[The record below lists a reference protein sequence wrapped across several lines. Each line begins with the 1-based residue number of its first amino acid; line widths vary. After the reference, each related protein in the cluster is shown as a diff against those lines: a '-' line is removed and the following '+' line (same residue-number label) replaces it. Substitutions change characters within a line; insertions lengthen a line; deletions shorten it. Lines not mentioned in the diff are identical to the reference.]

1 MNDLNKLFKK
11 KLSEQQFDGKEKYWS
26 QLEKKLSDNE
36 QDKVAIVW
44 YKKWLLPIVAIVV
57 LSTIALLFNYSSK
70 NNVENTKALY
80 SGNSN
85 DQLLPAQQPDHVA
98 STAKKESTTVS
109 TVSNNQITDDA
120 TETENDKGKGKVK
133 NDIALN
139 ANKAQTASTKS
150 SINSNKNNFKS
161 EKNKPFSAT
170 NSKLLKNKNA
180 TAAIQIPKEPVLSN
194 SNLDERYYALESNTL
209 NPTFQKNA
217 NNTTVNNI
225 TQNTADSYAL
235 AAALK
240 VNKTLDFSQ
249 IEMPLAFLS
258 PKALTA
264 IIYNQT
270 NVNLASNV
278 FPTTTKKQKNNL
290 RLSVYSGAML
300 SINNL
305 LTTNGNSIDYLN
317 RRKKEEGYSV
327 KPNVGIDIELKRGHW
342 TLTSGINLHQQGE
355 KRNYSNQ
362 FKRLIPYDSL
372 VVNINNNSTWLLD
385 TSMFYAMQYNNIV
398 ISYDSTVTYYDETSG
413 QFYTAQLPIYTTQ
426 TTVVDTNFYYLI
438 DSTYYQSID
447 TIKTN
452 YALKKQMVISN
463 PNQANLKGRNTFSY
477 VEVPVLIGYEWGIK
491 RWRMSVKGGIGFGIL
506 TRQQS
511 FYLTTDEAEIAPVST
526 AVYSKVMYNGI
537 FRVGMHYSFT
547 PQFGID
553 FVPFMR
559 LNINNMTNKNA
570 TFQQKYTNVG
580 LQVGMNYKL

>member
-1 MNDLNKLFKK
+1 MDNLNELFKK
-11 KLSEQQFDGKEKYWS
+11 KLAEQQFDGKEKYWS

-44 YKKWLLPIVAIVV
+44 YKKWLLPILAIVV
-57 LSTIALLFNYSSK
+57 LGTIALLFNYSSK

-85 DQLLPAQQPDHVA
+85 DQLLSAQQANHAA

-109 TVSNNQITDDA
+109 NNEITEDV
-120 TETENDKGKGKVK
+120 TE

-139 ANKAQTASTKS
+139 ANNAQTASTKS
-150 SINSNKNNFKS
+150 NINSNKNTFKREQS
-161 EKNKPFSAT
+161 RPFNAT
-170 NSKLLKNKNA
+170 NNNLLKNKNA
-180 TAAIQIPKEPVLSN
+180 TAAIQTPKEPILSN
-194 SNLDERYYALESNTL
+194 SNPDERYYALESNTL
-209 NPTFQKNA
+209 NPTFQKNT
-217 NNTTVNNI
+217 NNTYVNNI
-225 TQNTADSYAL
+225 TQNTADSYAM
-235 AAALK
+235 AAATK

-270 NVNLASNV
+270 NVNLASNL
-278 FPTTTKKQKNNL
+278 FPITTKKQKNNL
-290 RLSVYSGAML
+290 SLSVYSGAML
-300 SINNL
+300 SIINL

-317 RRKKEEGYSV
+317 RRKNEEINAI

-372 VVNINNNSTWLLD
+372 VVNVNNNSTWLVD
-385 TSMFYAMQYNNIV
+385 TAMFYAMQYNNIV
-398 ISYDSTVTYYDETSG
+398 TSYDSTVTYYDETSG
-413 QFYTAQLPIYTTQ
+413 LFYTAQLPIYTTQ

-438 DSTYYQSID
+438 DSTYYQAID

-452 YALKKQMVISN
+452 YALQKQMVISN
-463 PNQANLKGRNTFSY
+463 PNQANLKGRNTFNY

-526 AVYSKVMYNGI
+526 AVYSKIMYNGI

-553 FVPFMR
+553 FVPFTR

-570 TFQQKYTNVG
+570 SFQQKYNNVG

>member
-1 MNDLNKLFKK
+1 MNNLNELFKK
-11 KLSEQQFDGKEKYWS
+11 KLAEQQFDGKEKYWS

-57 LSTIALLFNYSSK
+57 LGTIALLFNYSSK

-85 DQLLPAQQPDHVA
+85 DQLLSAQQANHAA

-109 TVSNNQITDDA
+109 NNQITEDV
-120 TETENDKGKGKVK
+120 TE

-139 ANKAQTASTKS
+139 ANNAQTASTKS
-150 SINSNKNNFKS
+150 NINSNKNTFKREQS
-161 EKNKPFSAT
+161 RPFNAT
-170 NSKLLKNKNA
+170 NNNLLKNKNA
-180 TAAIQIPKEPVLSN
+180 TAAIQTPKEPILSN
-194 SNLDERYYALESNTL
+194 SNPDERYYALESNTL
-209 NPTFQKNA
+209 NPTFQKNT
-217 NNTTVNNI
+217 NNTSVNNI
-225 TQNTADSYAL
+225 TQNTADSYAM
-235 AAALK
+235 AAATK

-264 IIYNQT
+264 IIYTQT
-270 NVNLASNV
+270 NVNLASNL

-290 RLSVYSGAML
+290 SLSVYSGAML

-305 LTTNGNSIDYLN
+305 LTTNGNSIDYLT
-317 RRKKEEGYSV
+317 RRKNEEINAI

-372 VVNINNNSTWLLD
+372 VVNVNNNSTWLVD
-385 TSMFYAMQYNNIV
+385 TAMFYAMQYNNIV
-398 ISYDSTVTYYDETSG
+398 TSYDSTVTYYDETSG
-413 QFYTAQLPIYTTQ
+413 LFYTAQLPIYTTQ

-438 DSTYYQSID
+438 DSTYYQAID

-452 YALKKQMVISN
+452 YALQKQMVISN
-463 PNQANLKGRNTFSY
+463 PNQANLKGRNTFNY

-526 AVYSKVMYNGI
+526 AVYSKIMYNGI

-553 FVPFMR
+553 FVPFTR

-570 TFQQKYTNVG
+570 TFQQKYNNVG

>member
-1 MNDLNKLFKK
+1 MNNLNELFKK
-11 KLSEQQFDGKEKYWS
+11 KLAEQQFDGKEKYWS

-57 LSTIALLFNYSSK
+57 LGTIALLFNYSSK

-85 DQLLPAQQPDHVA
+85 DQLLSAQQANHAA

-109 TVSNNQITDDA
+109 NNQITENV
-120 TETENDKGKGKVK
+120 TE

-139 ANKAQTASTKS
+139 ANNAQTASTKS
-150 SINSNKNNFKS
+150 NINSNKNTFKREQS
-161 EKNKPFSAT
+161 RPFNAT
-170 NSKLLKNKNA
+170 NNNLLKNKNA
-180 TAAIQIPKEPVLSN
+180 TAAIQTPKEPILSN
-194 SNLDERYYALESNTL
+194 SNPDERYYALESNTL
-209 NPTFQKNA
+209 NPTFQKNT
-217 NNTTVNNI
+217 NNTYVNNI
-225 TQNTADSYAL
+225 TQNTADSYAM
-235 AAALK
+235 AAATK

-264 IIYNQT
+264 IIYTQT
-270 NVNLASNV
+270 NVNLASNL

-290 RLSVYSGAML
+290 SLSVYSGAML

-305 LTTNGNSIDYLN
+305 LTTNGNSIDYLT
-317 RRKKEEGYSV
+317 RRKNEEINAI

-372 VVNINNNSTWLLD
+372 VVNVNNNSTWLVD
-385 TSMFYAMQYNNIV
+385 TAMFYAMQYNNIV
-398 ISYDSTVTYYDETSG
+398 TSYDSTVTYYDETSG
-413 QFYTAQLPIYTTQ
+413 LFYTAQLPIYTTQ

-438 DSTYYQSID
+438 DSTYYQAID

-452 YALKKQMVISN
+452 YALQKQMVISN
-463 PNQANLKGRNTFSY
+463 PNQANLKGRNTFNY

-526 AVYSKVMYNGI
+526 AVYSKIMYNGI

-553 FVPFMR
+553 FVPFTR

-570 TFQQKYTNVG
+570 TFQQKYNNVG

>member
-1 MNDLNKLFKK
+1 MNDLNELFKK
-11 KLSEQQFDGKEKYWS
+11 KLAEQQFDGKEKYWS
-26 QLEKKLSDNE
+26 QLEKKLNDNE

-44 YKKWLLPIVAIVV
+44 YKKWLLPIVAIVA
-57 LSTIALLFNYSSK
+57 LGTIALLFNYSSK
-70 NNVENTKALY
+70 SNVENTKALY

-85 DQLLPAQQPDHVA
+85 DQLLSAQQANHAA

-109 TVSNNQITDDA
+109 NNQITEDV
-120 TETENDKGKGKVK
+120 TE

-139 ANKAQTASTKS
+139 ANNAQTASTKS
-150 SINSNKNNFKS
+150 NINSNKNTFKREQS
-161 EKNKPFSAT
+161 RPFNAT
-170 NSKLLKNKNA
+170 NNNLLKNKNSTA
-180 TAAIQIPKEPVLSN
+180 TIQTPKEPILSN
-194 SNLDERYYALESNTL
+194 SNPDERYYALESNTL
-209 NPTFQKNA
+209 NPTFQKNT
-217 NNTTVNNI
+217 NNTYVNNI
-225 TQNTADSYAL
+225 TQNTTNNYVS
-235 AAALK
+235 AATTK
-240 VNKTLDFSQ
+240 VNQALDFSQ

-270 NVNLASNV
+270 NVNLASNL

-290 RLSVYSGAML
+290 SLSVYSGAML

-317 RRKKEEGYSV
+317 RRKNEEINAI

-342 TLTSGINLHQQGE
+342 TLTSGISLHQQGE

-372 VVNINNNSTWLLD
+372 VVNVNNNSTWLVD
-385 TSMFYAMQYNNIV
+385 TAIFYAMQYNNIV
-398 ISYDSTVTYYDETSG
+398 TSYDSTVTYYDETSG
-413 QFYTAQLPIYTTQ
+413 LFYTAQLPIYTTQ

-438 DSTYYQSID
+438 DSTYYQAID

-452 YALKKQMVISN
+452 YALQKQMVISN
-463 PNQANLKGRNTFSY
+463 PNQANLKGRNTFNY
-477 VEVPVLIGYEWGIK
+477 VEVPVLIGYEWGFK
-491 RWRMSVKGGIGFGIL
+491 RWRMSLKGGIGFGIL

-553 FVPFMR
+553 FVPFTR

>member
-1 MNDLNKLFKK
+1 MDNLNELFKK
-11 KLSEQQFDGKEKYWS
+11 KLAEQQFDGKEKYWS

-57 LSTIALLFNYSSK
+57 LGTIALLFNYSSK

-85 DQLLPAQQPDHVA
+85 DQLLSAQQANHAA

-109 TVSNNQITDDA
+109 NNQITEDV
-120 TETENDKGKGKVK
+120 TE

-139 ANKAQTASTKS
+139 ANNAQTASTKS
-150 SINSNKNNFKS
+150 NINSNKNTFKREQS
-161 EKNKPFSAT
+161 RPFNAT
-170 NSKLLKNKNA
+170 NNNLLKNKNA
-180 TAAIQIPKEPVLSN
+180 TAAIQTPKEPILSN
-194 SNLDERYYALESNTL
+194 SNPDERYYALESNTL
-209 NPTFQKNA
+209 NPTFQKNT
-217 NNTTVNNI
+217 NNTSVNNI
-225 TQNTADSYAL
+225 TQNTADSYAM
-235 AAALK
+235 AAATK

-270 NVNLASNV
+270 NVNLASNL

-290 RLSVYSGAML
+290 SLSVYSGAML

-317 RRKKEEGYSV
+317 RRKNEEINAI

-342 TLTSGINLHQQGE
+342 TLTSGISLHQQGE
-355 KRNYSNQ
+355 KRNYSKQ

-372 VVNINNNSTWLLD
+372 VVNVNNNSTWLVD
-385 TSMFYAMQYNNIV
+385 TAMFYAMQYNNIV
-398 ISYDSTVTYYDETSG
+398 TSYDSTVTYYDETSG
-413 QFYTAQLPIYTTQ
+413 LFYTAQLPIYTTQ

-438 DSTYYQSID
+438 DSTYYQAID

-452 YALKKQMVISN
+452 YALQKQMVISN
-463 PNQANLKGRNTFSY
+463 PNQANLKGRNTFNY

-491 RWRMSVKGGIGFGIL
+491 RWRISLKGGIGFGIL

-526 AVYSKVMYNGI
+526 AVYSKIMYNGI

-553 FVPFMR
+553 FVPFTR

-570 TFQQKYTNVG
+570 TFQQKYNNVG

>member
-1 MNDLNKLFKK
+1 MDNLNKLFKK
-11 KLSEQQFDGKEKYWS
+11 KLAEQQFDGKEKYWS

-57 LSTIALLFNYSSK
+57 LGTIALLFNYSSK

-80 SGNSN
+80 SGNSI
-85 DQLLPAQQPDHVA
+85 DQLLSAQQANHAA

-109 TVSNNQITDDA
+109 NNQITEDV
-120 TETENDKGKGKVK
+120 TE

-139 ANKAQTASTKS
+139 ANNAQTASTKS
-150 SINSNKNNFKS
+150 NINSNKNTFKREQS
-161 EKNKPFSAT
+161 RPFNAT
-170 NSKLLKNKNA
+170 NNNLLKNKNA
-180 TAAIQIPKEPVLSN
+180 TAAIQTPKEPILSN
-194 SNLDERYYALESNTL
+194 SNPDERYYALESNTL
-209 NPTFQKNA
+209 NPTFQKNT
-217 NNTTVNNI
+217 NNTSVNNI
-225 TQNTADSYAL
+225 TQNTADSYAM
-235 AAALK
+235 AAATK

-270 NVNLASNV
+270 NVNLASNL
-278 FPTTTKKQKNNL
+278 FPITTKKQKNNIS
-290 RLSVYSGAML
+290 LSVYSGAML

-305 LTTNGNSIDYLN
+305 LTTNGNSIDYLT
-317 RRKKEEGYSV
+317 RRKNEEINAI

-372 VVNINNNSTWLLD
+372 VVNVNNNSTWLVD
-385 TSMFYAMQYNNIV
+385 TAMFYAMQYNNIV
-398 ISYDSTVTYYDETSG
+398 TSYDSTVTYYDETSG
-413 QFYTAQLPIYTTQ
+413 LFYTAQLPIYTTQ

-438 DSTYYQSID
+438 DSTYYQAID

-452 YALKKQMVISN
+452 YALQKQMVISN
-463 PNQANLKGRNTFSY
+463 PNQANLKGRNTFNY

-526 AVYSKVMYNGI
+526 AVYSKIMYNGI

-553 FVPFMR
+553 FVPFTR

-570 TFQQKYTNVG
+570 TFQQKYNNVG

>member
-1 MNDLNKLFKK
+1 MNNLNELFKK
-11 KLSEQQFDGKEKYWS
+11 KLAEQQFDGKEKYWS

-57 LSTIALLFNYSSK
+57 LGTIALLFNYSSK

-80 SGNSN
+80 SGNSI
-85 DQLLPAQQPDHVA
+85 DQLLSAQQANHAA

-109 TVSNNQITDDA
+109 NNEI
-120 TETENDKGKGKVK
+120 TENVTE

-139 ANKAQTASTKS
+139 ANNAQTASTKS
-150 SINSNKNNFKS
+150 NINSNKNTFKREQS
-161 EKNKPFSAT
+161 RPFNAT
-170 NSKLLKNKNA
+170 NNNLLKNKNA
-180 TAAIQIPKEPVLSN
+180 TAAIQTPKEPILSN
-194 SNLDERYYALESNTL
+194 SNPDERYYALESNTL
-209 NPTFQKNA
+209 NPTFQKNT
-217 NNTTVNNI
+217 NNTYVNNI
-225 TQNTADSYAL
+225 TQNTADSYAI
-235 AAALK
+235 AAATK

-264 IIYNQT
+264 IIYTQT
-270 NVNLASNV
+270 NVNLASNL

-290 RLSVYSGAML
+290 SLSVYSGVML

-305 LTTNGNSIDYLN
+305 LTTNGNSIDYLT
-317 RRKKEEGYSV
+317 RRKKEEINAI

-362 FKRLIPYDSL
+362 FTRLIPYDSL
-372 VVNINNNSTWLLD
+372 VVNVNNNSTWLVD
-385 TSMFYAMQYNNIV
+385 TAMFYAMQYNNIV
-398 ISYDSTVTYYDETSG
+398 TSYDSTVTYYDETSG
-413 QFYTAQLPIYTTQ
+413 LFYTAQLPIYTTQ

-438 DSTYYQSID
+438 DSTYYQAID

-452 YALKKQMVISN
+452 YALQKQMVISN
-463 PNQANLKGRNTFSY
+463 PNQANLKGRNTFNY

-526 AVYSKVMYNGI
+526 AVYSKIMYNGI

-553 FVPFMR
+553 FVPFTR

-570 TFQQKYTNVG
+570 TFQQKYNNVG

>member
-1 MNDLNKLFKK
+1 MDNLNELFKK
-11 KLSEQQFDGKEKYWS
+11 KLAEQQFDGKEKYWS

-57 LSTIALLFNYSSK
+57 LGTIALLFNYSSK

-85 DQLLPAQQPDHVA
+85 DQLLSAQQANRAA

-109 TVSNNQITDDA
+109 NNQITEDV
-120 TETENDKGKGKVK
+120 TE

-139 ANKAQTASTKS
+139 VNNAQTASTKS
-150 SINSNKNNFKS
+150 NINSNKNTFKREQS
-161 EKNKPFSAT
+161 RPFNAT
-170 NSKLLKNKNA
+170 NNNLLKNKNA
-180 TAAIQIPKEPVLSN
+180 TAAIQTPKEPILSN
-194 SNLDERYYALESNTL
+194 SNPDERYYALESNTL
-209 NPTFQKNA
+209 NPTFQKNT
-217 NNTTVNNI
+217 NNTSVNNI
-225 TQNTADSYAL
+225 TQITTNNYVS
-235 AAALK
+235 AATTK
-240 VNKTLDFSQ
+240 VNQALDFSQ

-270 NVNLASNV
+270 NVNLASNL

-290 RLSVYSGAML
+290 SLSVYSGAML

-317 RRKKEEGYSV
+317 RRKKEESFSV

-372 VVNINNNSTWLLD
+372 VVNVNNNSTWLVD
-385 TSMFYAMQYNNIV
+385 TAMFYAMQYNNIV
-398 ISYDSTVTYYDETSG
+398 TSYDSTVTYYDETSG
-413 QFYTAQLPIYTTQ
+413 LFYTAQLPIYTTQ

-438 DSTYYQSID
+438 DSTYYQAID

-452 YALKKQMVISN
+452 YALQKQMVISN
-463 PNQANLKGRNTFSY
+463 PNQANLKGRNTFNY

-491 RWRMSVKGGIGFGIL
+491 RWRMSLKGGIGFGIL

-526 AVYSKVMYNGI
+526 AVYSKIMYNGI

-553 FVPFMR
+553 FVPFTR

-570 TFQQKYTNVG
+570 TFQQKYNNVG

>member
-1 MNDLNKLFKK
+1 MDNLNELFKK
-11 KLSEQQFDGKEKYWS
+11 KLAEQQFDGKEKYWS

-44 YKKWLLPIVAIVV
+44 YKKWLLPIVAIFV
-57 LSTIALLFNYSSK
+57 LGTIALLFNYSSK

-80 SGNSN
+80 SGNSI
-85 DQLLPAQQPDHVA
+85 DQLLSAQQANHAA

-109 TVSNNQITDDA
+109 NNQITENV
-120 TETENDKGKGKVK
+120 TE

-139 ANKAQTASTKS
+139 ANNAQTASTKS
-150 SINSNKNNFKS
+150 NINSNKNTFKREQS
-161 EKNKPFSAT
+161 RPFNAT
-170 NSKLLKNKNA
+170 NNNLLKNKNA
-180 TAAIQIPKEPVLSN
+180 TAAIQTPKEPILSN
-194 SNLDERYYALESNTL
+194 SNPDERYYALESNTL
-209 NPTFQKNA
+209 NPTFQKNT
-217 NNTTVNNI
+217 NNTSVNNI
-225 TQNTADSYAL
+225 TQNTADSYAM
-235 AAALK
+235 ASATK

-270 NVNLASNV
+270 NVNLASNL

-290 RLSVYSGAML
+290 SLSVYSGAML

-305 LTTNGNSIDYLN
+305 LTTNGNSIDYLT
-317 RRKKEEGYSV
+317 RRKNEEINAI

-372 VVNINNNSTWLLD
+372 VVNVNNNSTWLVD
-385 TSMFYAMQYNNIV
+385 TAMFYAMQYNNIV
-398 ISYDSTVTYYDETSG
+398 TSYDSTVTYYDETSG
-413 QFYTAQLPIYTTQ
+413 LFYTAQLPIYTTQ

-438 DSTYYQSID
+438 DSTYYQAID

-452 YALKKQMVISN
+452 YALQKQMVISN
-463 PNQANLKGRNTFSY
+463 PNQANLKGRNTFNY

-526 AVYSKVMYNGI
+526 AVYSKIMYNGI

-553 FVPFMR
+553 FVPFTR

-570 TFQQKYTNVG
+570 TFQQKYNNVG

>member
-1 MNDLNKLFKK
+1 MDNLNKLFKK
-11 KLSEQQFDGKEKYWS
+11 KLAEQQFDGKEKYWS

-57 LSTIALLFNYSSK
+57 LGTIALLFNYSSK

-85 DQLLPAQQPDHVA
+85 DQLLSAQQANHAA

-109 TVSNNQITDDA
+109 NNQITEDV
-120 TETENDKGKGKVK
+120 TE

-139 ANKAQTASTKS
+139 ANNAQTASTKS
-150 SINSNKNNFKS
+150 NINSNKNTFKREQS
-161 EKNKPFSAT
+161 RPFNAT
-170 NSKLLKNKNA
+170 NNNLLKNKKA
-180 TAAIQIPKEPVLSN
+180 TAAIQTPKEPILSN
-194 SNLDERYYALESNTL
+194 SNPDERYYALESNTL
-209 NPTFQKNA
+209 NPTFQKNT
-217 NNTTVNNI
+217 NNTYVNNI
-225 TQNTADSYAL
+225 TQNTADSYAM
-235 AAALK
+235 AAATK

-264 IIYNQT
+264 IIYTQT
-270 NVNLASNV
+270 NVNLASNL

-290 RLSVYSGAML
+290 SLSVYSGAML

-305 LTTNGNSIDYLN
+305 LTTNGNSIDYLT
-317 RRKKEEGYSV
+317 RRKNEEINAI

-372 VVNINNNSTWLLD
+372 VVNVNNNSTWLVD
-385 TSMFYAMQYNNIV
+385 TAMFYAMQYNNIV
-398 ISYDSTVTYYDETSG
+398 TSYDSTVTYYDETSG
-413 QFYTAQLPIYTTQ
+413 LFYTAQLPIYTTQ

-438 DSTYYQSID
+438 DSTYYQAID

-452 YALKKQMVISN
+452 YALQKQMVISN
-463 PNQANLKGRNTFSY
+463 PNQANLKGRNTFNY

-526 AVYSKVMYNGI
+526 AVYSKIMYNGI

-553 FVPFMR
+553 FVPFTR

-570 TFQQKYTNVG
+570 TFQQKYNNVG

>member
-1 MNDLNKLFKK
+1 MDNLNELFKK
-11 KLSEQQFDGKEKYWS
+11 KLAEQQFDGKEKYWS

-44 YKKWLLPIVAIVV
+44 YKKWLLPIVAIVA
-57 LSTIALLFNYSSK
+57 LGTIALLFNYSSK

-85 DQLLPAQQPDHVA
+85 DQLISAQQANHAA

-109 TVSNNQITDDA
+109 NNEI
-120 TETENDKGKGKVK
+120 TENVTE

-139 ANKAQTASTKS
+139 ANNAQTASTKS
-150 SINSNKNNFKS
+150 NINSNKNTFKREQS
-161 EKNKPFSAT
+161 RPFNAT
-170 NSKLLKNKNA
+170 NNNLLKNKKA
-180 TAAIQIPKEPVLSN
+180 TAAIQTPKEPILSN
-194 SNLDERYYALESNTL
+194 SNPEKRYYALESNTL
-209 NPTFQKNA
+209 NPTFQKNT
-217 NNTTVNNI
+217 NNTSVNNI
-225 TQNTADSYAL
+225 TQNTADSYAM
-235 AAALK
+235 AAATK

-270 NVNLASNV
+270 NVNLASNL

-290 RLSVYSGAML
+290 SLSVYSGAML

-305 LTTNGNSIDYLN
+305 LTTNGNSVDYLN
-317 RRKKEEGYSV
+317 RRKNEEFNAI

-372 VVNINNNSTWLLD
+372 VVNVNNNSTWLVD
-385 TSMFYAMQYNNIV
+385 TAMFYAMQYNNIV
-398 ISYDSTVTYYDETSG
+398 TSYDSTVTYYDETSG
-413 QFYTAQLPIYTTQ
+413 LFYTAQLPIYTTQ

-438 DSTYYQSID
+438 DSTYYQAID

-452 YALKKQMVISN
+452 YALQKQMVISN
-463 PNQANLKGRNTFSY
+463 PNQANLKGRNTFNY

-526 AVYSKVMYNGI
+526 AVYSKIMYNGI

-553 FVPFMR
+553 FVPFTR

-570 TFQQKYTNVG
+570 TFQQKYNNVG

>member
-1 MNDLNKLFKK
+1 MDNLNELFKK
-11 KLSEQQFDGKEKYWS
+11 KLAEQQFDGKEKYWS

-57 LSTIALLFNYSSK
+57 LGTIALLFNYSSK

-85 DQLLPAQQPDHVA
+85 DQLLSAQQANHAA

-109 TVSNNQITDDA
+109 NNEITEDV
-120 TETENDKGKGKVK
+120 TE

-139 ANKAQTASTKS
+139 ANNAQTASTKS
-150 SINSNKNNFKS
+150 NINSNKNTFKREQS
-161 EKNKPFSAT
+161 RPFNAT
-170 NSKLLKNKNA
+170 NNNLLKNKNA
-180 TAAIQIPKEPVLSN
+180 TAAIQTPKEPILSN
-194 SNLDERYYALESNTL
+194 SNPDERYYALESNTL
-209 NPTFQKNA
+209 NPTFQKNT
-217 NNTTVNNI
+217 NNTYVNNI
-225 TQNTADSYAL
+225 TQNTADSYAM
-235 AAALK
+235 AAATK

-270 NVNLASNV
+270 NVNLASNL
-278 FPTTTKKQKNNL
+278 FPITTKKQKNNL
-290 RLSVYSGAML
+290 SLSVYSGAML

-305 LTTNGNSIDYLN
+305 LTTNGNSIDYLT
-317 RRKKEEGYSV
+317 RRKNEEINAI

-372 VVNINNNSTWLLD
+372 VVNVNNNSTWLVD
-385 TSMFYAMQYNNIV
+385 TAMFYAMQYNNIV
-398 ISYDSTVTYYDETSG
+398 TSYDSTVTYYDETSG
-413 QFYTAQLPIYTTQ
+413 LFYTAQLPIYTTQ

-438 DSTYYQSID
+438 DSTYYQAID

-452 YALKKQMVISN
+452 YALQKQMVISN
-463 PNQANLKGRNTFSY
+463 PNQANLKGRNTFNY

-526 AVYSKVMYNGI
+526 AVYSKIMYNGI

-553 FVPFMR
+553 FVPFTR

-570 TFQQKYTNVG
+570 TFQQKYNNVG

>member
-1 MNDLNKLFKK
+1 MDNLNKLFKK
-11 KLSEQQFDGKEKYWS
+11 KLAEQQFDGKEKYWS

-57 LSTIALLFNYSSK
+57 LGTIALLFNYSSK

-85 DQLLPAQQPDHVA
+85 DQLLSAQQANHAA

-109 TVSNNQITDDA
+109 NNQITEDV
-120 TETENDKGKGKVK
+120 TE

-139 ANKAQTASTKS
+139 ANNAQTASTKS
-150 SINSNKNNFKS
+150 NINSNKNTFKREQS
-161 EKNKPFSAT
+161 RPFNAT
-170 NSKLLKNKNA
+170 NNNLLKNKNA
-180 TAAIQIPKEPVLSN
+180 TAAIQTPKEPILSN
-194 SNLDERYYALESNTL
+194 SNPDERYYALESNTL
-209 NPTFQKNA
+209 NPTFQKNT
-217 NNTTVNNI
+217 NNTSVNNI
-225 TQNTADSYAL
+225 TQITADSYAM
-235 AAALK
+235 AAATK

-270 NVNLASNV
+270 NVNLASNL
-278 FPTTTKKQKNNL
+278 FPITTKKQKNNL
-290 RLSVYSGAML
+290 SLSVHSGGML

-305 LTTNGNSIDYLN
+305 LTTNGNSIDYLT
-317 RRKKEEGYSV
+317 RRKNEEINAI

-372 VVNINNNSTWLLD
+372 VVNVNNNITWLVD
-385 TSMFYAMQYNNIV
+385 TAMFYAMQYNNIV
-398 ISYDSTVTYYDETSG
+398 TSYDSTVTYYDETSG
-413 QFYTAQLPIYTTQ
+413 LFYTAQLPIYTTQ

-438 DSTYYQSID
+438 DSTYYQAID

-452 YALKKQMVISN
+452 YALQKQMVISN
-463 PNQANLKGRNTFSY
+463 PNQANLKGRNTFNY

-526 AVYSKVMYNGI
+526 AVYSKIMYNGI

-553 FVPFMR
+553 FVPFTR